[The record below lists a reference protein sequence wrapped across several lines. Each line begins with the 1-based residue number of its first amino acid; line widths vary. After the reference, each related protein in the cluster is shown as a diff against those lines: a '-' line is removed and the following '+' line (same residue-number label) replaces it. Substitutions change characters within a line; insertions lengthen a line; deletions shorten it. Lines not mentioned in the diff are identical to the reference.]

1 MIASNDFEREHHHT
15 PLGTT
20 DVIASNLQSF
30 LVLSRPILFRQPSKN
45 EEDGFFHPIL
55 DCVNEFPFQMVN
67 SEAPP
72 FSTFL
77 IGEKIEDVLFEVKFL
92 AINIQWCLEWTEV
105 IEVLEH
111 LRKSQLA
118 IVGKTCIDRII
129 NDLVRLACWATCA
142 QVCEALLALRRRS
155 IMRSIKAY
163 DFA

>member
-1 MIASNDFEREHHHT
+1 MHY
-15 PLGTT
+15 
-20 DVIASNLQSF
+20 
-30 LVLSRPILFRQPSKN
+30 
-45 EEDGFFHPIL
+45 
-55 DCVNEFPFQMVN
+55 
-67 SEAPP
+67 
-72 FSTFL
+72 
-77 IGEKIEDVLFEVKFL
+77 
-92 AINIQWCLEWTEV
+92 WTEV